1 MAKSKANNSN
11 DEVYLIDALEKYAE
25 VMNEL
30 LSEMGV
36 DSRNYTREDLHDF
49 ARTGFAEFQKIYDEF
64 VLWVVYGNDKKAQTR
79 AMLRAI
85 RDKKGRRY

>member
-1 MAKSKANNSN
+1 MDKPKDNNQN

-64 VLWVVYGNDKKAQTR
+64 VLWVVYGNDRKAQTR
-79 AMLRAI
+79 AMLRAM
-85 RDKKGRRY
+85 RNKKGRLY

>member
-1 MAKSKANNSN
+1 MDKPKDNNPS

-30 LSEMGV
+30 LSEIGV

-79 AMLRAI
+79 AMLRAM
-85 RDKKGRRY
+85 RNKKGRLY

>member
-1 MAKSKANNSN
+1 MDKPKDNNQN
-11 DEVYLIDALEKYAE
+11 DEVYLIDALEKHAE

-79 AMLRAI
+79 AMLRAM
-85 RDKKGRRY
+85 RNKKGRLY

>member
-30 LSEMGV
+30 LSEIGV

-49 ARTGFAEFQKIYDEF
+49 ARTGFAEFNRIYDEF

-79 AMLRAI
+79 AMLRAM

>member
-1 MAKSKANNSN
+1 MDKPKDNNQN

-64 VLWVVYGNDKKAQTR
+64 VLWVMYDNDKKAQTR
-79 AMLRAI
+79 AMLRAM
-85 RDKKGRRY
+85 RNKKGRLY

>member
-36 DSRNYTREDLHDF
+36 DSKNYTRENLHDF

>member
-1 MAKSKANNSN
+1 MAKSKDNNQN

-64 VLWVVYGNDKKAQTR
+64 VLWVMYGNDRKAQTR
-79 AMLRAI
+79 AMLRAM
-85 RDKKGRRY
+85 RNKKGRLY

>member
-1 MAKSKANNSN
+1 MAKSKDNNPN

>member
-25 VMNEL
+25 VMNEV

-79 AMLRAI
+79 AMLRAM

>member
-1 MAKSKANNSN
+1 MAKSNNDN
-11 DEVYLIDALEKYAE
+11 LDDEVYLIDALEKYAE

-49 ARTGFAEFQKIYDEF
+49 ARTGFAEFQNIYDEF
-64 VLWVVYGNDKKAQTR
+64 VLWVVYGNDKKAQTM
-79 AMLRAI
+79 AMLKAMRN
-85 RDKKGRRY
+85 KKGRRY

>member
-1 MAKSKANNSN
+1 MAKSKAENLN

-49 ARTGFAEFQKIYDEF
+49 ARTGFAAFNKIYDEF

-79 AMLRAI
+79 AMLRAM

>member
-1 MAKSKANNSN
+1 MAKSKANNLN

-36 DSRNYTREDLHDF
+36 DSRTYTREDLHDF

>member
-64 VLWVVYGNDKKAQTR
+64 VLWVVYGDDKKAQTR
-79 AMLRAI
+79 AMLRAM

>member
-30 LSEMGV
+30 LSEMGD

-79 AMLRAI
+79 AMLRAM

>member
-1 MAKSKANNSN
+1 MDKPKDNNQN

-49 ARTGFAEFQKIYDEF
+49 ARTGFAEFNKIYDEF
-64 VLWVVYGNDKKAQTR
+64 VLWVMYGNDKKAQTR
-79 AMLRAI
+79 AMLRAM
-85 RDKKGRRY
+85 RNKKGRLY

>member
-1 MAKSKANNSN
+1 MAKPN

-36 DSRNYTREDLHDF
+36 DSRICTTLH
-49 ARTGFAEFQKIYDEF
+49 ALA
-64 VLWVVYGNDKKAQTR
+64 
-79 AMLRAI
+79 LRSS
-85 RDKKGRRY
+85 RRFTMSSCFG

>member
-1 MAKSKANNSN
+1 MDKPKDNNQN

-79 AMLRAI
+79 AMLRAM
-85 RDKKGRRY
+85 RNKKGRLY

>member
-1 MAKSKANNSN
+1 MDKPKDNNQN

-30 LSEMGV
+30 LGEMGV

-64 VLWVVYGNDKKAQTR
+64 VLWVMYGNDRKAQTR
-79 AMLRAI
+79 AMLRAM
-85 RDKKGRRY
+85 RNKKGRLY

>member
-1 MAKSKANNSN
+1 MDKPKANNSN

-79 AMLRAI
+79 AMLRAM
-85 RDKKGRRY
+85 RNKKGRLY

>member
-1 MAKSKANNSN
+1 MDKPKDNNQN

-64 VLWVVYGNDKKAQTR
+64 VLWVMYGNDRKAQTR
-79 AMLRAI
+79 AMLRAM
-85 RDKKGRRY
+85 RNKKGRLY

>member
-1 MAKSKANNSN
+1 MEKPKDNNQN

-64 VLWVVYGNDKKAQTR
+64 VLWVVYGNDKKAQTK
-79 AMLRAI
+79 AMLRAM
-85 RDKKGRRY
+85 RNKKGRLY

>member
-1 MAKSKANNSN
+1 MDKPNGNNQN

-64 VLWVVYGNDKKAQTR
+64 VLWVVYGNDRKAQTR
-79 AMLRAI
+79 AMLRAM
-85 RDKKGRRY
+85 RNKKGRLY